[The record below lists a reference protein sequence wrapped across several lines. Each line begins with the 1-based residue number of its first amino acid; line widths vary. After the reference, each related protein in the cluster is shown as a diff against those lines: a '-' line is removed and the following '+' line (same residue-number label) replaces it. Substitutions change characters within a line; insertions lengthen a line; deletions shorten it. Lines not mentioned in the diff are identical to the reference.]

1 MESQSNF
8 GSTNIFLQELAKKL
22 KLKNFRGVFMR
33 DNLPSCPLNTGLNTG
48 ESGIMNFDKEAEN
61 GSHWVAW
68 YVKGDVKGGA
78 KATNYYYFDSY
89 GTAVP
94 DELRKYLGRPKI
106 HHSDFM
112 IQGINSDICGELC
125 IAFIYAM
132 DNTNKTYEE
141 IVRGFLPEPIR
152 Q

>member
-1 MESQSNF
+1 MEPQSNF

-33 DNLPSCPLNTGLNTG
+33 DSLPSHPLNN

-68 YVKGDVKGGA
+68 YVKGGA
-78 KATNYYYFDSY
+78 KATKNYYYFDSY

>member
-1 MESQSNF
+1 
-8 GSTNIFLQELAKKL
+8 
-22 KLKNFRGVFMR
+22 MR
-33 DNLPSCPLNTGLNTG
+33 DSLPSHPLNN

-68 YVKGDVKGGA
+68 YKRK
-78 KATNYYYFDSY
+78 KNYYYFDSY